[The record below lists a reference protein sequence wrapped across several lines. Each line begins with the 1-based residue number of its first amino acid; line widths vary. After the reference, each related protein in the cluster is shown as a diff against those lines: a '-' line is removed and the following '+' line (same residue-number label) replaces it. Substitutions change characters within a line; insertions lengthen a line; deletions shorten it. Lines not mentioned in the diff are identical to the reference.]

1 MLTERY
7 CYSKILQII
16 NFMLQLL
23 SRIFVSFFLLISCSL
38 FSKAQFKGDTSILL
52 ANNKIEITSISF
64 TRTIKKEANIIYPK
78 SLLAHVNES
87 KEYVQKFS
95 EKQRNYLL
103 RTHQMGKNYFPKVA
117 AVFNRFHLPQ
127 ELKVLIALESGFNSN
142 AVSSAG
148 AVGYWQFMDAAAKEY
163 GLKIID
169 PKDTSAVRL
178 KKKDDRKNFTK
189 STYAAAKYLHDRCKN
204 LNNDILLMVASYNC
218 GIGNVW
224 QAMKKSGKS
233 NPDFWD
239 IRKYLP
245 LETRLYV
252 MNFISLNVVFNN
264 YEAFVNNKMIFA
276 TEFSYVPLFEN
287 VSKLNASSTD

>member
-1 MLTERY
+1 M
-7 CYSKILQII
+7 
-16 NFMLQLL
+16 
-23 SRIFVSFFLLISCSL
+23 
-38 FSKAQFKGDTSILL
+38 
-52 ANNKIEITSISF
+52 
-64 TRTIKKEANIIYPK
+64 
-78 SLLAHVNES
+78 
-87 KEYVQKFS
+87 
-95 EKQRNYLL
+95 
-103 RTHQMGKNYFPKVA
+103 A
-117 AVFNRFHLPQ
+117 AVLNRFHLPK

-178 KKKDDRKNFTK
+178 KTKDDRINFTK
-189 STYAAAKYLHDRCKN
+189 STYAAAKYLYDRRKN

-264 YEAFVNNKMIFA
+264 YEAFVNNKMIFV

-287 VSKLNASSTD
+287 VSKLNSPSTD